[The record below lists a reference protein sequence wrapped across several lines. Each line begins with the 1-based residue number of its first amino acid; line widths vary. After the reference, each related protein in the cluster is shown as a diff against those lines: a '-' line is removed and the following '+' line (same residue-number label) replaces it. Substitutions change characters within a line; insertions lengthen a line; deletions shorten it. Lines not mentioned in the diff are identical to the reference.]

1 MASTIPAMNPALK
14 PGITFSFEYVVGA
27 NKTVP
32 QLYPEWKEF
41 GEMPEVFA
49 TGFLVG
55 LLEGVCQLAIKPYL
69 DWPREQSVG
78 TQVNFSHLAATPP
91 GLTVRVACEVIEV
104 DGRRVRFRASAHD
117 GHDLISEGT
126 HERVVI
132 DAEKFNRKLQQK
144 IDAGR
149 ASGTGAAVAS
159 PCVSICRMDPRTA
172 LCEGCLRTIDE
183 IAQWSSL
190 SDDSK
195 RAILAQLPARAG
207 AR

>member
-1 MASTIPAMNPALK
+1 MSPDLK
-14 PGITFSFEYVVGA
+14 PGIRFQYDYTVA
-27 NKTVP
+27 PNKTVP
-32 QLYPEWKEF
+32 SLYPEWREF

-55 LLEGVCQLAIKPYL
+55 LLEGVCQLSIKPYL
-69 DWPREQSVG
+69 EWPREQSVG

-91 GLTVRVACEVIEV
+91 GLTVRVECEVIKVE
-104 DGRRVRFRASAHD
+104 GRRVRFRASAHD
-117 GHDLISEGT
+117 GVDLISEGT

-132 DAEKFNRKLQQK
+132 DAEKFNRKLLQK
-144 IDAGR
+144 IAAGR
-149 ASGTGAAVAS
+149 TTDSAAAVVS

-183 IAQWSSL
+183 IARWSSL
-190 SDDSK
+190 SDEGK

-207 AR
+207 AG

>member
-1 MASTIPAMNPALK
+1 MNPALK
-14 PGITFSFEYVVGA
+14 PGITLTLDYTVGT

-32 QLYPEWKEF
+32 QLYPELKEF
-41 GEMPEVFA
+41 REMPEVFA

-55 LLEGVCQLAIKPYL
+55 LLEGVCLLSIKPYL

-78 TQVNFSHLAATPP
+78 THVNFSHLAATPP
-91 GLTVRVACEVIEV
+91 GLTVRVSCEVIEV
-104 DGRRVRFRASAHD
+104 EGRRVRFRASAHD
-117 GHDLISEGT
+117 GVDLISEGT

-132 DAEKFNRKLQQK
+132 DTGIFNRKLEQK
-144 IDAGR
+144 IAGR
-149 ASGTGAAVAS
+149 VAATAAAVAS
-159 PCVSICRMDPRTA
+159 PCVSICRMDPTTG

-190 SDDSK
+190 SEDGK
-195 RAILAQLPARAG
+195 RAILAQLPARVG

>member
-1 MASTIPAMNPALK
+1 MSPELK
-14 PGITFSFEYVVGA
+14 PGITLTMDYVVAA

-32 QLYPEWKEF
+32 QLYPEWTEF
-41 GEMPEVFA
+41 TEMPEVFA

-55 LLEGVCQLAIKPYL
+55 LLEGVCLLSIKPYL

-78 TQVNFSHLAATPP
+78 THVNFSHLAATPP
-91 GLTVRVACEVIEV
+91 GLTVRVSCEVIEV
-104 DGRRVRFRASAHD
+104 EGRRVRFRASAHD

-132 DAEKFNRKLQQK
+132 DTGKFNRKLQQK

-149 ASGTGAAVAS
+149 TTGTGAVVAS
-159 PCVSICRMDPRTA
+159 PCVSICRMDPGTA

-190 SDDSK
+190 SDAGK

>member
-1 MASTIPAMNPALK
+1 MSPELK
-14 PGITFSFEYVVGA
+14 PGITLTLDYVVGA

-41 GEMPEVFA
+41 SEMPEVFA

-55 LLEGVCQLAIKPYL
+55 LLEGVCLLSIKPYL

-78 TQVNFSHLAATPP
+78 THVNFSHLAATPP
-91 GLTVRVACEVIEV
+91 GLTVRVSCEVIEV
-104 DGRRVRFRASAHD
+104 EGRRVRFRATAHD
-117 GHDLISEGT
+117 GHDLVSEGT

-132 DAEKFNRKLQQK
+132 DTEKFNRKLRHK
-144 IDAGR
+144 ISPGR
-149 ASGTGAAVAS
+149 AANGAAVAS
-159 PCVSICRMDPRTA
+159 PCVSICRMDPGTA

-190 SDDSK
+190 SDDGK
-195 RAILAQLPARAG
+195 RAILALLPARLA